1 MTQRRMQSYYSSSAW
16 RTYLLLSIVERCRK
30 TLPLLYMS
38 SAYLWISGPLGSTYP
53 VSLTLRRDH
62 SSIGPDN
69 FPYALLDGLD
79 FGNTAV
85 VTITVYR
92 TAPYAYDAS
101 FSVLHDR
108 ELTGQLYGY
117 DPDGDAIT
125 VPIVSSPSVFSA
137 QLISA
142 PTNGT
147 VVLNDDGRF
156 IYTPAAGYTG
166 TDAFVFGFTDGL
178 RMVGL
183 AMAWITVRNTAPLWL
198 ANEFSGS
205 DKWLGLLFIT
215 LLRRL

>member
-1 MTQRRMQSYYSSSAW
+1 MTQRRMRSYYSSSAW

-30 TLPLLYMS
+30 TLPLLYIS
-38 SAYLWISGPLGSTYP
+38 SAYVWISGPLGSTYP

-117 DPDGDAIT
+117 DPDGDAI
-125 VPIVSSPSVFSA
+125 SA
-137 QLISA
+137 QLISG
-142 PTNGT
+142 PSNGT
-147 VVLNDDGRF
+147 VALEPDGRF
-156 IYTPAAGYTG
+156 RYTPAAGYTG
-166 TDAFVFGFTDGL
+166 TDAFVFGFTDGIAL
-178 RMVGL
+178 GL
-183 AMAWITVRNTAPLWL
+183 AMAWITVHNTAPLWL
-198 ANEFSGS
+198 ANEFSSS
-205 DKWLGLLFIT
+205 DKWLWLGLLFIT